1 MGGWKWVGFAYLLCL
16 GVLLPVA
23 SIPAPSDNIPDILVW
38 TTTGDGHLT
47 VKSVCEF
54 IIRGD
59 GQTPKV
65 LWTMIW
71 EWEGPQRVP
80 TFLWLVGHQP
90 LLTNA
95 LQCDTEL
102 TSSDLCSICNRARET
117 TLHVLRDCPLIKE
130 VWRQLVP
137 GCRQWSFFSMELNEW
152 RLMALLSTDFNK
164 EGLVSWATIFG
175 IGCWLAWMCWNNN
188 IFAPNIPCPSD
199 KVGVIRGTTEAYTR
213 VLAYYGSSTNMQQ
226 IRQWRDVGWCNPLG
240 GWYCLNT
247 DGTRKKNP
255 RFAGAGGLIRD
266 SDGRWVGWFVNN
278 VRIATLVVAEL
289 WSLEMVL
296 SLHGAK
302 RKEINPTSWFPIGL
316 LKSFV
321 EGKYTRWLLPLM
333 QQIRDLLDRDWQV
346 EIRHMYRDGNRCG
359 ELLLPEATERAGAAS
374 ERLGRLDASLWRRWQ
389 IT

>member
-137 GCRQWSFFSMELNEW
+137 GCRQ
-152 RLMALLSTDFNK
+152 
-164 EGLVSWATIFG
+164 
-175 IGCWLAWMCWNNN
+175 
-188 IFAPNIPCPSD
+188 
-199 KVGVIRGTTEAYTR
+199 
-213 VLAYYGSSTNMQQ
+213 
-226 IRQWRDVGWCNPLG
+226 
-240 GWYCLNT
+240 
-247 DGTRKKNP
+247 
-255 RFAGAGGLIRD
+255 
-266 SDGRWVGWFVNN
+266 
-278 VRIATLVVAEL
+278 
-289 WSLEMVL
+289 
-296 SLHGAK
+296 
-302 RKEINPTSWFPIGL
+302 
-316 LKSFV
+316 
-321 EGKYTRWLLPLM
+321 
-333 QQIRDLLDRDWQV
+333 
-346 EIRHMYRDGNRCG
+346 
-359 ELLLPEATERAGAAS
+359 
-374 ERLGRLDASLWRRWQ
+374 
-389 IT
+389 